1 MKKEQRDIAC
11 SPRGQATNAIFY
23 PESATRQFSRYSA
36 FDLGVVFMSRR
47 VPHICEPQAYFVR
60 SLDVSRD
67 RLRREPLSVI
77 IGTLSAIDRNH
88 RPPSIGRG
96 VRNRRNPHAAPEVP
110 EVPFGPGERARHSR
124 SEWAL
129 IVQ

>member
-11 SPRGQATNAIFY
+11 STRGQASNAIFY

-47 VPHICEPQAYFVR
+47 IPHICEQQMHFVR

-67 RLRREPLSVI
+67 RRRWEPLSVI
-77 IGTLSAIDRNH
+77 TVRLQSEEASAIVGIRTLRRKSQRN
-88 RPPSIGRG
+88 S
-96 VRNRRNPHAAPEVP
+96 VW
-110 EVPFGPGERARHSR
+110 S
-124 SEWAL
+124 W
-129 IVQ
+129 